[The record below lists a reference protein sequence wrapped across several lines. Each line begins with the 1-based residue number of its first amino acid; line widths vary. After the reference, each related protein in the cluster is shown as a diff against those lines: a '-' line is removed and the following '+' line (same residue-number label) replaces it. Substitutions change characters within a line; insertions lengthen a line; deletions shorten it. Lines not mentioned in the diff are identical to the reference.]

1 MFESLY
7 TETCALFQPFFLLPI
22 EPAANGIANANA
34 EGGRKNQMAVTAS
47 FIGHCKYWEKA
58 STLPSRFKK
67 RGTII

>member
-22 EPAANGIANANA
+22 EPAATGIANANA

-47 FIGHCKYWEKA
+47 AEKILQLSHPA
-58 STLPSRFKK
+58 LEERYNY
-67 RGTII
+67 II

>member
-34 EGGRKNQMAVTAS
+34 SAEGGRKNQMAVTISSAKILQLS
-47 FIGHCKYWEKA
+47 HPA
-58 STLPSRFKK
+58 
-67 RGTII
+67 